1 VASADTKAWDTPGP
15 ADIIS
20 PTACGVTGAIRRLTR
35 EAPLPAQETFLPRMT
50 SNAFDEQ
57 HATLDFLSRGEA
69 YGLPGETVERLK
81 THAAFV
87 FLVGDRAYKV
97 KRAVRYSFLD
107 FSSLE
112 KRRQVIE
119 TELKLNRLTAPEL
132 YRRVLPV
139 TREDGGR
146 LALEGS
152 GPPVEWL
159 LEMKRFDQS
168 ALLDNVAARGGLED
182 VLLERLAD
190 ELVAFHRAA
199 DVRKDR
205 GGLAGIRA
213 VVEGNAQDLG
223 SLAGELLPEDRVT
236 ALNDRTLAEL
246 ERHRALLEERRR
258 GGRVSHCHG
267 DLHLG
272 NIVLIGNRPV
282 LFDRLEFDEALAC
295 TDRLY
300 DLAFLLMDLCH
311 RGLKPEAQRLLS
323 NYQEI
328 EPDDAGLAL
337 LPLFQSCRAAIR
349 AKTQGFGAR
358 LAEDDDRA
366 GPMQASRAYLDLA
379 LELLGP
385 PGPRLVAI
393 GGLSGT
399 GKSSLARELAPE
411 LGASPGALV
420 LRSDRLR
427 KRLLG
432 AKPTERLGPD
442 AYAPEATARVY
453 DEIGRRA
460 ATILSAGHSV
470 IADAVFADEA
480 ERDAIEASA
489 KRSGAAFCGLWLEAP
504 VDEMERRIEGRSR
517 DASDATVEVLRRQQK
532 YDLGRITWR
541 RIEAGDGLTAVAA
554 RARATIRI

>member
-1 VASADTKAWDTPGP
+1 
-15 ADIIS
+15 
-20 PTACGVTGAIRRLTR
+20 
-35 EAPLPAQETFLPRMT
+35 MT
-50 SNAFDEQ
+50 STASDEQ
-57 HATLDFLSRGEA
+57 QAALSFLSHGQA
-69 YGLPGETVERLK
+69 YGLPGRAVERLE

-87 FLVGDRAYKV
+87 FLVEDRAYKV

-119 TELKLNRLTAPEL
+119 TELKLNRRTAPEL

-152 GPPVEWL
+152 GPPIEWL
-159 LEMKRFDQS
+159 LEMQRFDQS
-168 ALLDNVAARGGLED
+168 GLLDNLAARGGLED
-182 VLLERLAD
+182 ALLERLAD
-190 ELVAFHRAA
+190 EIVAFHRAA
-199 DVRKDR
+199 DVRRDR
-205 GGLAGIRA
+205 GGAAGIRA

-223 SLAGELLPEDRVT
+223 SLAGEILPEDGVA
-236 ALNDRTLAEL
+236 ALNARTFKELDR
-246 ERHRALLEERRR
+246 HHALLEERRR

-272 NIVLIGNRPV
+272 NIVLIRNRPV
-282 LFDRLEFDEALAC
+282 LFDCLEFDEALAC

-311 RGLKPEAQRLLS
+311 RGLRAEAQRLLGD
-323 NYQEI
+323 YLEI
-328 EPDDAGLAL
+328 EADDAGLAL

-358 LAEDDDRA
+358 VAEDGDGA
-366 GPMQASRAYLDLA
+366 VPIQASRAYLDLA
-379 LELLGP
+379 LELLSP
-385 PGPRLVAI
+385 PAPRLVAI

-411 LGASPGALV
+411 VGASPGALV

-427 KRLLG
+427 KRLL
-432 AKPTERLGPD
+432 AVKPAERLPPE
-442 AYAPEATARVY
+442 AYASETTARVY
-453 DEIGRRA
+453 DELGRRA
-460 ATILSAGHSV
+460 AAILGAGHSV

-489 KRSGAAFCGLWLEAP
+489 ARAGVAFCGLWLEAP
-504 VDEMERRIEGRSR
+504 AAEMERRIEARRR
-517 DASDATVEVLRRQQK
+517 DASDATVEVLHRQQE
-532 YDLGRITWR
+532 YDLGQITWR
-541 RIEAGDGLTAVAA
+541 RIEAGDELATVAA
-554 RARATIRI
+554 RARATIGI